1 MVVLAG
7 GERFA
12 HLPYLKAGNDILGKL
27 FGFKRM
33 PESPSTISRT
43 FAKITGWARIEKL
56 ALALWGYVLTWIP
69 FGKIGTDWLD
79 LDSSVVTRYGRQQGA
94 LRGYNPKKKG
104 RPSHHPLLAFLS
116 DSRFIINLW
125 NRSGNC
131 KSANNVVGFF
141 NETYDRIRDKITLK
155 GIRADSGFYVES
167 FLIEL
172 ETLQLRYI
180 IPAVFYRNL
189 QCVVW
194 AIESWSR
201 VDNGFEV
208 ASFEFKPDKWSKT
221 RRYIAVRREIK
232 ILGPN
237 AVGKQLALFDP
248 QKEYTYSCF
257 VTNDDLASP
266 EQIWRD
272 YRPRAGD
279 ENIIKEY
286 KEDFALGGFC
296 QHNFYATE
304 AGMLIRA
311 LALNLMNLF
320 KREILDQQ
328 ETPVQ
333 RLKTIRLKYFIIPAY
348 MGTGQGYQ
356 ILRLSIPSQK
366 LRSKMAS
373 LLNRVSSY
381 FSVFGT
387 NCNAVGPPVK
397 QNA

>member
-1 MVVLAG
+1 
-7 GERFA
+7 
-12 HLPYLKAGNDILGKL
+12 
-27 FGFKRM
+27 M
-33 PESPSTISRT
+33 PDSPSTISRL
-43 FAKITGWARIEKL
+43 FAKITSWRWIEKL
-56 ALALWGYVLTWIP
+56 ASALWGYVLSWVP
-69 FGKIGTDWLD
+69 FDKIGSDWLD
-79 LDSSVVTRYGRQQGA
+79 LDSSVITRYGRQEGA
-94 LRGYNPKKKG
+94 LYGYNPKKKG

-141 NETYDRIRDKITLK
+141 NETHDRIRDKITLK
-155 GIRADSGFYVES
+155 GVRADSGFYVEN

-172 ETLQLRYI
+172 ETLQLSYI

-189 QCVVW
+189 QRVVW
-194 AIESWSR
+194 GLENWSR
-201 VDNGFEV
+201 VDDGFEV
-208 ASFEFKPDKWSKT
+208 ASFEFEPDKWHKT
-221 RRYIAVRREIK
+221 RRYIAVRRETK
-232 ILGPN
+232 ILGSKT
-237 AVGKQLALFDP
+237 VGKQLALFDP

-257 VTNDDLASP
+257 VTNNDQASP

-286 KEDFALGGFC
+286 KEDFALGGFS

-311 LALNLMNLF
+311 LALNLMSLF
-320 KREILDQQ
+320 KREILDQLKA
-328 ETPVQ
+328 PVP
-333 RLKTIRLKYFIIPAY
+333 RLKTIRFKYFVIPAY
-348 MGTGQGYQ
+348 RGMGQRYQ
-356 ILRLSIPSQK
+356 ILRLSVSSQR
-366 LRSKMAS
+366 LRSKMIS

-381 FSVFGT
+381 LPAFGS
-387 NCNAVGPPVK
+387 NCNAVGPPAE